1 MLIVN
6 CYWCT
11 SLKADRPTLPK
22 FFKGIALFTPGGD
35 LIYCIDDR
43 KQTRWHLQLC
53 VALQE
58 ILGLS
63 EPPHFLIPCY
73 TATVDCWLDPRD
85 GQLRVSAEAYPPVLR
100 HQTLLN
106 AVFDKGDL
114 VWHLLREEMCEPMA
128 IATYYQQFPQLW
140 ENHDLVVQ
148 FPIAQSRSTQQFPE
162 TTPPPS
168 RFPSPP
174 PIQSL
179 HSSASPVGALET
191 QGYVL
196 RLFVSGSNPNTEHTL
211 VTVHQLLEQSL
222 NHPYTLKV
230 IDVFKHPEQAESDQ
244 ISATPTLIKIWPKPV
259 RRIVGELN
267 DAEKIRR
274 LLSSSEF

>member
-1 MLIVN
+1 MKV
-6 CYWCT
+6 
-11 SLKADRPTLPK
+11 DRPILPE

-35 LIYCIDDR
+35 LIYCIDPR
-43 KQTRWHLQLC
+43 KQTQWHLQLC

-73 TATVDCWLDPRD
+73 TATVDCWLDRSD
-85 GQLRVSAEAYPPVLR
+85 RQLRIVAEAYPPVLR

-106 AVFDKGDL
+106 AIFGTGDL
-114 VWHLLREEMCEPMA
+114 VWQPRSEEMCEPMA
-128 IATYYQQFPQLW
+128 IATYHEQFPELW

-148 FPIAQSRSTQQFPE
+148 YPIEVGRSDYRSSIV
-162 TTPPPS
+162 PPS
-168 RFPSPP
+168 RFRQSQPMSPTKPTALIPP
-174 PIQSL
+174 P
-179 HSSASPVGALET
+179 PT

-196 RLFVSGSNPNTEHTL
+196 RLFVSGNNPSTERTL
-211 VTVHQLLEQSL
+211 ETVHQLLEQCL
-222 NHPYTLKV
+222 DRPYTLKV
-230 IDVFKHPEQAESDQ
+230 IDVLKHPEQAETDQ

-267 DAEKIRR
+267 DAEKIVC
-274 LLSSSEF
+274 LLSNSEF